1 MSNVH
6 GFRDL
11 NNNVNDNN
19 RNNDLR
25 NNLRSD
31 FQRIIEDERKQSFC
45 SFLKTTFCTGLSFF
59 SFTCLMSLFLFSI
72 YVITLF
78 WGIES
83 SEKSFLKPNSQG
95 SLFMALY
102 KDPFKL
108 KKGEIW
114 RFITYSFLHNDLP
127 HIVFNSITLLI
138 FGNLME
144 KIINAHKMAFLWLV
158 TGILGILFSSLIKL
172 SISVGASVCIYGIIG
187 GYVSFINLDF
197 IFLY

>member
-11 NNNVNDNN
+11 NNNNENDG

-25 NNLRSD
+25 SNLRSD
-31 FQRIIEDERKQSFC
+31 FQSVIEDERKQSFC
-45 SFLKTTFCTGLSFF
+45 SFLKNTFCIGLSFF
-59 SFTCLMSLFLFSI
+59 SFTCLMSLFIFSLYI
-72 YVITLF
+72 VTLF

-83 SEKSFLKPNSQG
+83 SEKSFLKPNSKG
-95 SLFMALY
+95 DLFMALY

-108 KKGEIW
+108 KNGEIW
-114 RFITYSFLHNDLP
+114 RFITYSFLHNDLS
-127 HIVFNSITLLI
+127 HVVFNTITLLI

-144 KIINAHKMAFLWLV
+144 KIIKAHKMVYLWLV

-172 SISVGASVCIYGIIG
+172 AISVGASVCIFGIIG
-187 GYVSFINLDF
+187 GYVSLN
-197 IFLY
+197 Y